1 MYGIGISVNTPPP
14 SRTGRKLCS
23 IIVTALWHVCVCVCG
38 SPVYTFLTLD
48 VIEAMCSCLVA
59 EAEDGEQCRRSDGDQ
74 ELRII
79 SEFSRC
85 LTQVV
90 DSASRTRGKQSLL
103 VCKFHT
109 VYVI

>member
-1 MYGIGISVNTPPP
+1 
-14 SRTGRKLCS
+14 
-23 IIVTALWHVCVCVCG
+23 VCG

-48 VIEAMCSCLVA
+48 VIEAMCSCLIA

-90 DSASRTRGKQSLL
+90 DSASRTRGKQRSPVACSLQISHSSCNL
-103 VCKFHT
+103 IYIYIYHVGLLAE
-109 VYVI
+109 VI